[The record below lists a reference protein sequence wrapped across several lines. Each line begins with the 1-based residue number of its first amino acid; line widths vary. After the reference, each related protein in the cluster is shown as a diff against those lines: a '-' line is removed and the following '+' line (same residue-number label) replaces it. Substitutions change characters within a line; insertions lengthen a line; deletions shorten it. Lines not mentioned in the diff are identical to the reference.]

1 MISHENGDLLTL
13 RESSEYCGIPKK
25 YLKNY
30 VFKAG
35 ELKATKIRGRW
46 NISKRELEEWKRN
59 RDLRLTRLSMEE
71 YFKAFEFA
79 VRVFYQ
85 SGAGTVEWG
94 TTKRRDVGEFI
105 ANQTEGKLGELAF
118 AKFMHDHFGIGIEL
132 SFLIEKEIPGQDI
145 VKVIRTEDGTKIARN
160 PKIKVSIKTTKMQ
173 NFNLWVVEED
183 IEKSDV
189 FVLCRVELP
198 SDQLLRIVRDHEQI
212 SPVRNL
218 IPEPREIIAE
228 VAGFTWGE
236 ELQARGATMEMTGAN
251 GKVVQ
256 VLKRPQFIMLSG
268 ELRKSKEDWESLANA
283 L

>member
-1 MISHENGDLLTL
+1 MLSHQIERLTL
-13 RESSEYCGIPKK
+13 REASEYCSVPIN
-25 YLKNY
+25 YIKNY

-46 NISKRELEEWKRN
+46 TISKQELYEWKRN
-59 RDLRLTRLSMEE
+59 RDFRLTRLSIEE

-79 VRVFYQ
+79 VKVYY
-85 SGAGTVEWG
+85 GGGTGTVEWG

-105 ANQTEGKLGELAF
+105 ANQTGGKLGELAF
-118 AKFMHDHFGIGIEL
+118 TKFMRDHFGIGIEL

-145 VKVIRTEDGTKIARN
+145 VKVIRTEDETKIARN

-183 IEKSDV
+183 IEKSDI

-198 SDQLLRIVRDHEQI
+198 SDQLLRIVRDHKQI
-212 SPVRNL
+212 SPVRIL

-228 VAGFTWGE
+228 VAGFAWRE
-236 ELQARGATMEMTGAN
+236 ELQARGATMEMIGAN

-256 VLKRPQFIMLSG
+256 VLRRPQFIMLSG
-268 ELRKSKEDWESLANA
+268 ELRKSLSDWETLVDA